1 MRAATQLASWLEG
14 AAMKVLI
21 IEDDL
26 RIGRFIQ
33 KGLQEVSYAAV
44 WAQTLQE
51 GIDLFYEDTYDT
63 IVLDIGLPDGSGL
76 DFLRDIQQHDED
88 TPVLILSA
96 RNDVEDR
103 IIGLNLG
110 ADDYLGK
117 PFGFS
122 ELLARL
128 RALTRRRN
136 ASQQTTLEYKGIR
149 MDLLSRKVTADGGPM
164 ELSQREFA
172 ILEYLLQN
180 KQRIVTRTQ
189 ISEAVWEGSYDLE
202 TNIVSVYMSKLRQKL
217 RAAGRVDAEI
227 RSQHGVGYCLE

>member
-1 MRAATQLASWLEG
+1 
-14 AAMKVLI
+14 MKVLI

-136 ASQQTTLEYKGIR
+136 ASQQATLEYKGIR

-217 RAAGRVDAEI
+217 RESGCADVEI
-227 RSQHGVGYCLE
+227 RSQRGVGYCLE

>member
-1 MRAATQLASWLEG
+1 MLSGPWGED
-14 AAMKVLI
+14 AAMKILI
-21 IEDDL
+21 IEDDS

-51 GIDLFYEDTYDT
+51 GVNLFYDDTYDAV
-63 IVLDIGLPDGSGL
+63 VLDIGLPDGSGL
-76 DFLRDIQQHDED
+76 DFLRDIQQHNED
-88 TPVLILSA
+88 TPVLVLSA
-96 RNDVEDR
+96 RNHIEDR
-103 IIGLNLG
+103 INGLNLG

-136 ASQQTTLEYKGIR
+136 ATQQIALEYKGIR
-149 MDLLSRKVTADGGPM
+149 MDLLSRKVTAAGESM

-172 ILEYLLQN
+172 ILGYLLQN

-217 RAAGRVDAEI
+217 RQSDGVDVEI
-227 RSQHGVGYCLE
+227 HSQRGVGYRLE

>member
-1 MRAATQLASWLEG
+1 
-14 AAMKVLI
+14 MKILI
-21 IEDDL
+21 IEDDS

-51 GIDLFYEDTYDT
+51 GVNLFYDDTYDAV
-63 IVLDIGLPDGSGL
+63 VLDIGLPDGSGL
-76 DFLRDIQQHDED
+76 DFLRDIQQHNED
-88 TPVLILSA
+88 TPVLVLSA
-96 RNDVEDR
+96 RNDIEDR
-103 IIGLNLG
+103 INGLNLG

-136 ASQQTTLEYKGIR
+136 ATQQIALEYKGIR
-149 MDLLSRKVTADGGPM
+149 MDLLSRKVTAAGESM

-217 RAAGRVDAEI
+217 RQSDGVDVEI
-227 RSQHGVGYCLE
+227 HSQRGVGYRLE

>member
-1 MRAATQLASWLEG
+1 
-14 AAMKVLI
+14 MKILI
-21 IEDDL
+21 IEDDS

-51 GIDLFYEDTYDT
+51 GVNLFYDDTYDAV
-63 IVLDIGLPDGSGL
+63 VLDIGLPDGSGL
-76 DFLRDIQQHDED
+76 DFLRDIQQHNED
-88 TPVLILSA
+88 TPVLVLSA
-96 RNDVEDR
+96 RNHIEDR
-103 IIGLNLG
+103 INGLNLG

-136 ASQQTTLEYKGIR
+136 ATQQIALEYKGIR
-149 MDLLSRKVTADGGPM
+149 MDLLSRKVTAAGESM

-217 RAAGRVDAEI
+217 RQSDGVDVEI
-227 RSQHGVGYCLE
+227 HSQRGVGYRLE

>member
-1 MRAATQLASWLEG
+1 
-14 AAMKVLI
+14 MKVLI

-26 RIGRFIQ
+26 RIGRFIK

-44 WAQTLQE
+44 WAQTLKE
-51 GIDLFYEDTYDT
+51 GTDLFYEDTYDA

-117 PFGFS
+117 PFGFT

-149 MDLLSRKVTADGGPM
+149 MDLLSRKVTAVGRPM
-164 ELSQREFA
+164 DLSQREFA

-217 RAAGRVDAEI
+217 RSAGRVDAEI
-227 RSQHGVGYCLE
+227 RSQRGVGYCLE

>member
-1 MRAATQLASWLEG
+1 MLSGPWGED
-14 AAMKVLI
+14 AAMKILI
-21 IEDDL
+21 IEDDS

-51 GIDLFYEDTYDT
+51 GVNLFYDDTYDAV
-63 IVLDIGLPDGSGL
+63 VLDIGLPDGSGL
-76 DFLRDIQQHDED
+76 DFLRDIQQHNED
-88 TPVLILSA
+88 TPVLVLSA
-96 RNDVEDR
+96 RNHIEDR
-103 IIGLNLG
+103 INGLNLG

-136 ASQQTTLEYKGIR
+136 ATQQIALEYKGIR
-149 MDLLSRKVTADGGPM
+149 MDLLSRKVTAAGESM

-217 RAAGRVDAEI
+217 RQSDGVDVEI
-227 RSQHGVGYCLE
+227 HSQRGVGYRLE

>member
-1 MRAATQLASWLEG
+1 MLSGPWGED
-14 AAMKVLI
+14 AAMKILI
-21 IEDDL
+21 IEDDS

-51 GIDLFYEDTYDT
+51 GVNLFYDDTYDAV
-63 IVLDIGLPDGSGL
+63 VLDIGLPDGSGL
-76 DFLRDIQQHDED
+76 DFLRDIQQHNED
-88 TPVLILSA
+88 TPVLVLSA
-96 RNDVEDR
+96 RNDIEDR
-103 IIGLNLG
+103 INGLNLG

-136 ASQQTTLEYKGIR
+136 ATQQIALEYKGIR
-149 MDLLSRKVTADGGPM
+149 MDLLSRKVTAAGESM

-217 RAAGRVDAEI
+217 RQSDGVDVEI
-227 RSQHGVGYCLE
+227 HSQRGVGYRLE

>member
-1 MRAATQLASWLEG
+1 MRAATQLASRLEG

-51 GIDLFYEDTYDT
+51 GIDLFYEDTYDA

-136 ASQQTTLEYKGIR
+136 SAQQTKLEYKGIQ
-149 MDLLSRKVTADGGPM
+149 MDLLSRKVTAAGRPM

-227 RSQHGVGYCLE
+227 RSQRGVGYCLE